1 MKVLVL
7 FIYFLVFFFF
17 YFVSGG
23 AVLNHWIVF
32 WGGGGLGGEFWWG
45 LILTFKGEDLLEVF
59 FEACSIFFVV
69 FLFMVFH
76 YGLVCKQ
83 IARSWPSGRFRLR
96 KMRSTSIGERPA
108 RGFPSEFL
116 AFMGG

>member
-32 WGGGGLGGEFWWG
+32 GVEGGWVGSLGG
-45 LILTFKGEDLLEVF
+45 
-59 FEACSIFFVV
+59 A
-69 FLFMVFH
+69 
-76 YGLVCKQ
+76 
-83 IARSWPSGRFRLR
+83 
-96 KMRSTSIGERPA
+96 
-108 RGFPSEFL
+108 
-116 AFMGG
+116 